1 MRKKKVLWK
10 KLLSGFLAVTM
21 VLGSVAPMQAGAEE
35 SGKQEE
41 AEKTLLYFVDAG
53 DHDVTTVSDGDEFG
67 AWNSVTDQVFGEDP
81 GTGKMWGID
90 DPGGDVSSET
100 YPDTGVYTKY
110 TWANEQQADDGV
122 SKDLS
127 FRYGRN
133 QNESGFQELY
143 VDYKFELQAGK
154 TYDVEVGVGNNWG
167 NSSPVEVYANRGEST
182 EQHIG
187 SSGDISKQGN
197 AVVKGEATADED
209 GYLSIDVRKFD
220 DVKGKTI
227 NLNWIRIYT
236 SDSVQDEDLELQLK
250 FDGTVSDT
258 SGKDLPIA
266 VTGNEN
272 YIEGMNGNALQL
284 DGKTYLNLGNSASLQ
299 PSMLTAAFWV
309 KAPESL
315 GKDEHIIMWA
325 KPNGN
330 YAGEGWYLSSLSDT
344 VPLKLSVGTS
354 VGGGQPMEISVQDSR
369 DQFFPVDEWVY
380 VTVTYD
386 SEAGEACIYR
396 NGVAQEVTY
405 NSKGNKI
412 NGNDTDSKYLGFNS
426 PKYNGGFAK
435 LAFDDFEIYS
445 SCSNAEEVSALYHR
459 YGGIYSDEEI
469 VDKDVAL
476 LNPFGNTVTLV
487 QDVTLPAAGR
497 NGSNITW
504 SSSREEVISSQGQV
518 VRPDPGE
525 EDAQVILTASVTS
538 GDVTKTKEF
547 TLLVP
552 ALTENQLYVSYDM
565 TVQDGML
572 VDRQGRCNASLAG
585 MNESNVI
592 TDENG
597 EKKLNFTGNKNQYVK
612 IPSGII
618 EDGDESITI
627 EMKFNTSQMDYA
639 WVFNLGT
646 KDANNYVFLNP
657 IRAGGEIAFTLK
669 AGGKSE
675 QSVNIGG
682 AVKPGEDTTAAMV
695 FSEDQTARLYL
706 NGKLVGTTK
715 HGYNLTD
722 ILKNGVKNPE
732 DAIGYMGL
740 SLYGNDPGYIG
751 TISYFDVY
759 NYAMSDQEVW
769 QNYADKN
776 LDMTDEDRIAEDQ
789 KALKLTEGELT
800 KDFLEL
806 PKVGLNGSSILWESS
821 NPDVIATDGTVN
833 RPKAGE
839 KDAEVILK
847 AALTLGNLTKN
858 KTFRFLVL
866 AETDIT
872 GIEDFPLG
880 AVDVTN
886 DYYDQVTEKDIAFL
900 KEFDADRLLSRFRET
915 AGLSTQNKQP
925 YIGWEDSYIGGHT
938 LGHYLTACAQA
949 YLTADKEED
958 RTWMKERLSY
968 LIQELEKCQ
977 EAVGTGF
984 LFGAKIEDRN
994 NIEKQFDIM
1003 EGKTGGANWVPWYT
1017 MHKILAGLVD
1027 VYKFTGDETALKT
1040 ASSLGDWIYNRTSKW
1055 DTATQRRVLNI
1066 EYGGMNDCL
1075 YELYKSTGKE
1085 EHAKAAHMFDEDTL
1099 FENVLAGTP
1108 NILNGKHAN
1117 TTIPKFLGA
1126 LNRYRALDGKTI
1138 NGEKQDATN
1147 LSLYLQY
1154 AEAFWDMVI
1163 ERHTYITGGNSEWEH
1178 FGADNI
1184 LDAERTQCNCETCN
1198 TYNMLKMTRELF
1210 KITGNKKYSDY
1221 YENTFLNAIMSSINP
1236 ETGMTTYFQ
1245 PMAAGYFKVYADT
1258 NINNNQFW
1266 CCTGSGMENFTK
1278 LGDSIYFYKDHT
1290 LFVNQYLS
1298 SELTWDEKNVKLTQN
1313 TSIPETDTSE
1323 FTVSLLSG
1331 AGQAEMNLRL
1341 AVPSWVAGTPVVKV
1355 NGSDQK
1361 AETAGGYIC
1370 IDRTWKDGDTVSVQL
1385 PMEVRAYTLPDN
1397 DGAYAFKYGPVVL
1410 SAELGTDDKMDLT
1423 TCGVAVSIPKTKVVG
1438 LESASPKDGKRAVL
1452 GTETIDIEDYTVD
1465 DFMENINQHLVKTVG
1480 EDGNLAFKLEG
1491 TDHDLTFSTH
1501 YLQHTQRYGIY
1512 WYFTGADSSAED
1524 QQAVI
1529 LKQKEEGR
1537 ANQAKIDVIKAG
1549 YGQYENDNIHQL
1561 DDNNG
1566 AGSVGGSDEALNGM
1580 TTRYAK
1586 PGGFFTYRMIV
1597 NKEKKNYILC
1607 NLAKIDNGKTL
1618 KITAGDQVIYQEKLN
1633 YSGKDAVY
1641 EMKIEIPEDAVK
1653 KAQSITVDDTAT
1665 GTQKTYDV
1673 VPLKFEGAANE
1684 TSARLVEEMYIS
1696 TSYSKNA
1703 YLVSLTPNVG
1713 TVEMKEDSCLI
1724 TVPTETQEVG
1734 LTAKLADTYGLL
1746 YVNDILVNDSAVQK
1760 IALEGDKTV
1769 AALRVYAEDHET
1781 YQDYAV
1787 TIERKDVAEEVLV
1800 SQILTGWSQKTMLTG
1815 ESILI
1820 DAKVLPENAANKSL
1834 KYQSGN
1840 EKVAVVTGNKITAAA
1855 PGTTVITVSA
1865 TDGSGVKTS
1874 LSVTVKAPAPKP
1886 VPVQSISLNPT
1897 AKTVT
1902 VGESFALQAQISPG
1916 DASNKNVT
1924 FASSNTRA
1932 VTVNK
1937 NQVVAKEPGQSVV
1950 TVTAQDGS
1958 GVKASMTVTVK
1969 LAIPGKVK
1977 AVQSGA
1983 AKVKVSWSKSP
1994 KAVKYN
2000 VYRSTKA
2007 KSGYRKIKT
2016 VTSSS
2021 YTDRKVTAGKTY
2033 YYKVHAVASS
2043 GAYNSADSAAVKASL
2058 LKVPSIKVKSGKKGR
2073 VDISWKK
2080 ISGAS
2085 GYEIYVSADKSKGYK
2100 KKAVV
2105 KKQKTVKTSVKGLKS
2120 KKKYYV
2126 KIRAYR
2132 TVDKKKVYG
2141 SYSKIKGITIK

>member
-1 MRKKKVLWK
+1 MRKKQVLWK

-21 VLGSVAPMQAGAEE
+21 VLGSVAPMQANAEE
-35 SGKQEE
+35 SGTQEE
-41 AEKTLLYFVDAG
+41 AKKTLLYFVDAG
-53 DHDVTTVSDGDEFG
+53 DHDVTTVSEGDEFG
-67 AWNSVTDQVFGEDP
+67 AWNTVTDQVFGEDP
-81 GTGKMWGID
+81 GTGRMWGID
-90 DPGGDVSSET
+90 DPAGEVSEET
-100 YPDTGVYTKY
+100 YPVTGVYTKL
-110 TWANEQQADDGV
+110 TWANEQLAQDGV
-122 SKDLS
+122 SKELS

-133 QNESGFQELY
+133 QNENGIKELY

-167 NSSPVEVYANRGEST
+167 NSSPVEVYANRGEES

-187 SSGDISKQGN
+187 SSGNIPKSGN
-197 AVVKGEATADED
+197 AVVKGEATADEN
-209 GYLSIDVRKFD
+209 GYLSVDVRKSD
-220 DVKGKTI
+220 EVKGKTI
-227 NLNWIRIYT
+227 NVNWIRIYT
-236 SDSVQDEDLELQLK
+236 SEPIQDEDLELQLR

-266 VTGNEN
+266 LTGSEN

-309 KAPESL
+309 KAPEAL
-315 GKDEHIIMWA
+315 GKGEHIIMWA

-354 VGGGQPMEISVQDSR
+354 VGGGQPMEISVEDDR

-386 SEAGEACIYR
+386 SETGAACIYR
-396 NGVAQEVTY
+396 NGIPQELTY
-405 NSKGNKI
+405 NNKGNKI
-412 NGNDTDSKYLGFNS
+412 NGNDSDYKYLGFNS

-445 SCSNAEEVSALYHR
+445 HCADSEEVSALYHR
-459 YGGIYSDEEI
+459 YGGIYTDEEI
-469 VDKDVAL
+469 VDKDLAL
-476 LNPFGNTVTLV
+476 LNPFVNTDTLV
-487 QDVTLPAAGR
+487 HDVTLPDAGR
-497 NGSNITW
+497 NGSAITW
-504 SSSREEVISSQGQV
+504 NSSREEVISNQGQV
-518 VRPDPGE
+518 VRPNPGE
-525 EDAQVILTASVTS
+525 EDAQVILTASVTY

-547 TLLVP
+547 TLNVP

-572 VDRQGRCNASLAG
+572 VDKQGRCNAPLAG
-585 MNESNVI
+585 MNESNVT
-592 TDENG
+592 TDEDG
-597 EKKLNFTGNKNQYVK
+597 EKKLKFTGNKNQYVK

-627 EMKFNTSQMDYA
+627 EMKFNTSQMDFA

-646 KDANNYVFLNP
+646 KDVNNYVFLNP
-657 IRAGGEIAFTLK
+657 IRAGGEVAFTLK
-669 AGGKSE
+669 ANGKSE

-682 AVKPGEDTTAAMV
+682 AIKPGEDTTAAMV
-695 FSEDQTARLYL
+695 FSEDQTAKLYL

-789 KALKLTEGELT
+789 KALKLKEGELT
-800 KDFLEL
+800 KEYLEL
-806 PKVGLNGSSILWESS
+806 PKMGLNGSSIQWESS
-821 NPDVIATDGTVN
+821 NTNVISTDGTVN
-833 RPKAGE
+833 RPQAGE

-847 AALTLGNLTKN
+847 ATLTLGNLTKD
-858 KTFRFLVL
+858 KSFRFLVL

-872 GIEDFPLG
+872 GIEEFPLE

-886 DYYDQVTEKDIAFL
+886 DYYDQVTDKDIAFL

-915 AGLSTQNKQP
+915 AGLSTQNKQT

-949 YLTADKEED
+949 YLTADSEED
-958 RTWMKERLSY
+958 RTWMKDRLAY

-977 EAVGTGF
+977 NAIGTGF
-984 LFGAKIEDRN
+984 IFGAQIEDRS

-1027 VYKFTGDETALKT
+1027 VYKFTGDEKALKT

-1055 DTATQRRVLNI
+1055 DAATQRRVLNI

-1075 YELYKSTGKE
+1075 YELYKCTGKE

-1138 NGEKQDATN
+1138 NGEKQDA
-1147 LSLYLQY
+1147 SSYLQY

-1298 SELTWDEKNVKLTQN
+1298 SELTWDEKNVKLTQK
-1313 TSIPETDTSE
+1313 TAIPETDTSE
-1323 FTVSLLSG
+1323 FTISLLNG
-1331 AGQAEMNLRL
+1331 ADKADLNLRL
-1341 AVPSWVAGTPVVKV
+1341 SVPSWVAGTPVVKV
-1355 NGSDQK
+1355 NGVDQK
-1361 AETAGGYIC
+1361 AETAGGYLC

-1385 PMEVRAYTLPDN
+1385 PMEVRAFTLPD
-1397 DGAYAFKYGPVVL
+1397 DERAFAFKYGPVVL

-1438 LESASPKDGKRAVL
+1438 SESASPKDGKRAVL
-1452 GTETIDIEDYTVD
+1452 GTETIDIEKYTVD
-1465 DFMENINQHLVKTVG
+1465 DFMENINQYLVKTVG
-1480 EDGNLAFKLEG
+1480 EDGKLSFKLEG

-1524 QQAVI
+1524 QQAAI

-1566 AGSVGGSDEALNGM
+1566 AGSVGGSDNALNGM
-1580 TTRYAK
+1580 TTRYAV

-1597 NKEKKNYILC
+1597 NKEKTNYILC
-1607 NLAKIDNGKTL
+1607 QLAKIDNGKTL
-1618 KITAGDQVIYQEKLN
+1618 KITAGDLVIYNEKLN

-1665 GTQKTYDV
+1665 GTRKTYDV
-1673 VPLKFEGAANE
+1673 VPLKFEGSANE
-1684 TSARLVEEMYIS
+1684 ASARLVEEMYIA
-1696 TSYSKNA
+1696 TSYSQNA

-1713 TVEMKEDSCLI
+1713 IVEMKEDSCVI
-1724 TVPTETQEVG
+1724 TVPEETQEVG
-1734 LTAKLADTYGLL
+1734 FTAKLADTYGLL
-1746 YVNDILVNDSAVQK
+1746 YINDILVNDSALQK
-1760 IALEGDKTV
+1760 ITLEGDKTE
-1769 AALRVYAEDHET
+1769 AALRVYAEDH
-1781 YQDYAV
+1781 V
-1787 TIERKDVAEEVLV
+1787 TLKEYTVIIERKNVEEAVLV
-1800 SQILTGWSQKTMLTG
+1800 SQILPGWSKKTMITG
-1815 ESILI
+1815 ESTLI
-1820 DAKVLPENAANKSL
+1820 DVKVLPENAANKSL
-1834 KYQSGN
+1834 KYQSDN
-1840 EKVAVVTGNKITAAA
+1840 EKVAAVSGNKITAAA
-1855 PGTTVITVSA
+1855 PGTAIITVSA
-1865 TDGSGVKTS
+1865 EDGSGVKVS

-1886 VPVQSISLNPT
+1886 VPVKGIALNPT
-1897 AKTVT
+1897 SKTVT
-1902 VGESFALQAQISPG
+1902 VGESFALQALISPEN
-1916 DASNKNVT
+1916 ASNKKVT
-1924 FASSNTRA
+1924 YSSSNTKSVA
-1932 VTVNK
+1932 VNG
-1937 NQVVAKEPGQSVV
+1937 NSILAKEPGKSVI
-1950 TVTAQDGS
+1950 TVVAQDGS

-1969 LAIPGKVK
+1969 LAAPGKVK

-1983 AKVKVSWSKSP
+1983 EKVKVSWSKSS

-2000 VYRSTKA
+2000 LYRSTKA

-2021 YTDRKVTAGKTY
+2021 YTDRKVSAGKIY
-2033 YYKVHAVASS
+2033 YYKVQAVASE
-2043 GAYNSADSAAVKASL
+2043 GAYSSANSAAVKASL
-2058 LKVPSIKVKSGKKGR
+2058 LKIPSIKVKSAKKGR
-2073 VDISWKK
+2073 ANISWKK

-2085 GYEIYVSADKSKGYK
+2085 GYEVYMSQYKSKGFK
-2100 KKAVV
+2100 KKAAV
-2105 KKQKTVKTSVKGLKS
+2105 KKQKVVSASVKGLKS
-2120 KKKYYV
+2120 GKKYYV

-2132 TVDKKKVYG
+2132 TINGKKVYG
-2141 SYSKIKGITIK
+2141 AYSKIKSITIK